1 MTESNAT
8 QVHDAEAGHGHAHED
23 HGGIGKYLVVFVALC
38 ILTMASF
45 FTYSSYWPFDK
56 HVAWAFMMAVS
67 CTKAML
73 VVMFFMHLLWEANWK
88 WVFTVPASCM
98 SIFLVLML
106 VPDIGM
112 RQNNGYGW
120 YSFDRLKYTAAPLSE
135 EEEGKLKKDV
145 EEDIG
150 QEHKPLVSPSH

>member
-1 MTESNAT
+1 MTE
-8 QVHDAEAGHGHAHED
+8 HDHAAHD
-23 HGGIGKYLVVFVALC
+23 DHHANHGGIGKYLAVFVALC
-38 ILTMASF
+38 VLTGASF

-112 RQNNGYGW
+112 RQNNGYSR
-120 YSFDRLKYTAAPLSE
+120 YSFSRLKYTPLPPAE
-135 EEEGKLKKDV
+135 ETQLV
-145 EEDIG
+145 EET
-150 QEHKPLVSPSH
+150 EHVQPLPDSPSH

>member
-1 MTESNAT
+1 MTEPGST
-8 QVHDAEAGHGHAHED
+8 HDHDAGAGHDHGDHGD
-23 HGGIGKYLVVFVALC
+23 HGGVGKYLIVFVALC
-38 ILTMASF
+38 LLTSASF

-106 VPDIGM
+106 VPDVGM
-112 RQNNGYGW
+112 RQNNGYGR
-120 YSFDRLKYTAAPLSE
+120 YSFDRLKYTALPPAEETQLE
-135 EEEGKLKKDV
+135 EEANQVK
-145 EEDIG
+145 
-150 QEHKPLVSPSH
+150 QPLVAPSQ